1 MMGPIDT
8 LISLLKKKKIT
19 TRILKTNNFI
29 KVGYSVI
36 FVADKIIDDSENY

>member
-8 LISLLKKKKIT
+8 LISLLKKEKEKIT

-36 FVADKIIDDSENY
+36 FCGRQDN